1 MQIDIELK
9 KTMHMLEK
17 QKSLSRQME
26 KDMKKLR
33 EENTRLCKGCIVL
46 HREKEAGD
54 AQSTAGKHVKNP
66 IERR

>member
-26 KDMKKLR
+26 EDMKKPR
-33 EENTRLCKGCIVL
+33 EENTRLCKECIVL
-46 HREKEAGD
+46 HREKEADDG
-54 AQSTAGKHVKNP
+54 QK
-66 IERR
+66 ERNKKI

>member
-9 KTMHMLEK
+9 KTMRTLEK

-26 KDMKKLR
+26 EDMKKLR
-33 EENTRLCKGCIVL
+33 EENTRLCKECIVL
-46 HREKEAGD
+46 HREKEAEDG
-54 AQSTAGKHVKNP
+54 QSTAGKHVKNL

>member
-33 EENTRLCKGCIVL
+33 EENTRLCKECIVL
-46 HREKEAGD
+46 HREKEAED
-54 AQSTAGKHVKNP
+54 GKKEQP
-66 IERR
+66 

>member
-26 KDMKKLR
+26 EDMKKPR
-33 EENTRLCKGCIVL
+33 EENTRLCKECIVL
-46 HREKEAGD
+46 RQGKPEQEAEDEQKKRSEK
-54 AQSTAGKHVKNP
+54 
-66 IERR
+66 I

>member
-26 KDMKKLR
+26 EDMKKLR
-33 EENTRLCKGCIVL
+33 EENTRLCKECIVL
-46 HREKEAGD
+46 RHEEQGKEADDG
-54 AQSTAGKHVKNP
+54 QK
-66 IERR
+66 ERNQKV

>member
-26 KDMKKLR
+26 EDMKKLR
-33 EENTRLCKGCIVL
+33 EENTRLCKECIVL
-46 HREKEAGD
+46 HREKESEDG
-54 AQSTAGKHVKNP
+54 QK
-66 IERR
+66 ERNEKV

>member
-26 KDMKKLR
+26 EDMKEPR
-33 EENTRLCKGCIVL
+33 EENTRLCKECIVL
-46 HREKEAGD
+46 HREKEADDG
-54 AQSTAGKHVKNP
+54 QK
-66 IERR
+66 ERNKKV

>member
-26 KDMKKLR
+26 EDMKKLR
-33 EENTRLCKGCIVL
+33 EENTRLCKECIVL
-46 HREKEAGD
+46 HREQEADDGQKERNE
-54 AQSTAGKHVKNP
+54 K
-66 IERR
+66 I

>member
-26 KDMKKLR
+26 EDMKKPR
-33 EENTRLCKGCIVL
+33 EENTRLCKECIVL
-46 HREKEAGD
+46 RHGEQGKEAED
-54 AQSTAGKHVKNP
+54 EQK
-66 IERR
+66 ERSAKV

>member
-26 KDMKKLR
+26 EDMKKPR
-33 EENTRLCKGCIVL
+33 EENTRLCKECIVL
-46 HREKEAGD
+46 HREKEADDG
-54 AQSTAGKHVKNP
+54 QK
-66 IERR
+66 ERNKKV

>member
-17 QKSLSRQME
+17 QKSISRQME
-26 KDMKKLR
+26 EDMKKPR
-33 EENTRLCKGCIVL
+33 EGNTRLCKECIVL
-46 HREKEAGD
+46 HREKEADD
-54 AQSTAGKHVKNP
+54 AQSTAGKHVKNF

>member
-26 KDMKKLR
+26 EDMKKPR
-33 EENTRLCKGCIVL
+33 EENTRLCKECIVL
-46 HREKEAGD
+46 HREKEAEDG
-54 AQSTAGKHVKNP
+54 QK
-66 IERR
+66 ERNEKA